1 MNSDSVYE
9 EIPFED
15 AMFPIRLLQN
25 KRLTPD
31 TPEKG
36 SLTWHEQI
44 EILYFHSGSA
54 AVTCGTRK
62 YITVPGEIYI
72 INPYEIHDVAY
83 YGGTLVFDCIM
94 AYPRIYHGAQDEVC
108 EIKYMSQIENRK
120 ICFNNK
126 ISPSGEPAAIITELL
141 REYQQKQPA
150 YELKVKSLILN
161 FFAWLFRHEVNEKH
175 TKDEILRTTQK
186 FDKLRN
192 AFSYIYDHYDEEIN
206 LTELAGS
213 CNFNLSH
220 FCRLFKSVTGQTAVQ
235 YINEVRM
242 LKAELLLRTTNL
254 GVAEIAGKVG
264 YPDPCYF
271 NRCFKRYFH
280 ATPLEMR
287 NKPD

>member
-94 AYPRIYHGAQDEVC
+94 ADPRIYHGAQDEVC

-235 YINEVRM
+235 YINEFVCS
-242 LKAELLLRTTNL
+242 KQSFCFEPRTS
-254 GVAEIAGKVG
+254 G
-264 YPDPCYF
+264 
-271 NRCFKRYFH
+271 
-280 ATPLEMR
+280 
-287 NKPD
+287 

>member
-83 YGGTLVFDCIM
+83 Y
-94 AYPRIYHGAQDEVC
+94 
-108 EIKYMSQIENRK
+108 
-120 ICFNNK
+120 
-126 ISPSGEPAAIITELL
+126 
-141 REYQQKQPA
+141 
-150 YELKVKSLILN
+150 
-161 FFAWLFRHEVNEKH
+161 
-175 TKDEILRTTQK
+175 
-186 FDKLRN
+186 
-192 AFSYIYDHYDEEIN
+192 
-206 LTELAGS
+206 
-213 CNFNLSH
+213 
-220 FCRLFKSVTGQTAVQ
+220 
-235 YINEVRM
+235 
-242 LKAELLLRTTNL
+242 
-254 GVAEIAGKVG
+254 
-264 YPDPCYF
+264 
-271 NRCFKRYFH
+271 
-280 ATPLEMR
+280 
-287 NKPD
+287 

>member
-1 MNSDSVYE
+1 MKFMTLLITE
-9 EIPFED
+9 ESWYSTALWRIPEF
-15 AMFPIRLLQN
+15 
-25 KRLTPD
+25 
-31 TPEKG
+31 
-36 SLTWHEQI
+36 
-44 EILYFHSGSA
+44 
-54 AVTCGTRK
+54 
-62 YITVPGEIYI
+62 
-72 INPYEIHDVAY
+72 
-83 YGGTLVFDCIM
+83 
-94 AYPRIYHGAQDEVC
+94 
-108 EIKYMSQIENRK
+108 
-120 ICFNNK
+120 
-126 ISPSGEPAAIITELL
+126 ITELL